1 MHYIRFCRP
10 PVVEQ
15 GRSGHKTL
23 KLVLTITTDL
33 SDKFL
38 CPHEPIQLSIIGA
51 GAPPNPQSGPVP
63 IILTPKIPPTWRAGM
78 RVLKVDVPLPPQPT
92 IETVQVRP
100 TSRQL
105 TALITDDITTGTG
118 TGDGLILPVFA
129 DLAPGPNNHI
139 CFRSLRLPGG
149 TAALQVEEEMGES
162 MARHVWD
169 GGLTTACFVANM
181 ILGQTAAPTISNST
195 TTAKASSLPMLANI
209 LQQND
214 GPLNIM
220 ELGCGVGILGLGVAR
235 ILGISSQATA
245 EKSTLLMTDLPD
257 AEERTLAN
265 IARSADQTACSVMY
279 ENLDWEDGKD
289 GIFGPEVMSRAW
301 DLVILSDCTYNDL
314 LPILVKT
321 LSAVHAHSAQH
332 SSPANTKI
340 LLSTKP
346 RHSDEREFF
355 DLMSKD
361 GWSIEE
367 EVKLPLPVLYDEAQT
382 VEVYLFSKS

>member
-1 MHYIRFCRP
+1 M
-10 PVVEQ
+10 
-15 GRSGHKTL
+15 
-23 KLVLTITTDL
+23 
-33 SDKFL
+33 
-38 CPHEPIQLSIIGA
+38 
-51 GAPPNPQSGPVP
+51 N
-63 IILTPKIPPTWRAGM
+63 PPTWRAGM
-78 RVLKVDVPLPPQPT
+78 RVLKVDVLLPPQP

-105 TALITDDITTGTG
+105 TALITDDISSG

-129 DLAPGPNNHI
+129 DLAPGPNDHI

-149 TAALQVEEEMGES
+149 TATLQVEEEMGES

-169 GGLTTACFVANM
+169 GGLTTASFVANM
-181 ILGQTAAPTISNST
+181 ILGQTAPNTGT
-195 TTAKASSLPMLANI
+195 TTKASLPMLANI

-235 ILGISSQATA
+235 ILGVSSHATA

-314 LPILVKT
+314 LPQLVKT
-321 LSAVHAHSAQH
+321 LSAVHAHSAKH
-332 SSPANTKI
+332 SSPSNTNI

-361 GWSIEE
+361 GWSIQE
-367 EVKLPLPVLYDEAQT
+367 EVKLPLPVLNDEAQT

>member
-10 PVVEQ
+10 PLVEQ

-51 GAPPNPQSGPVP
+51 GAPANPQNGPVP
-63 IILTPKIPPTWRAGM
+63 INLTPKNPPTWRAGM
-78 RVLKVDVPLPPQPT
+78 RVLKVDVLLPPQP

-105 TALITDDITTGTG
+105 TALITDDISSG

-129 DLAPGPNNHI
+129 DLAPGPNDHI

-149 TAALQVEEEMGES
+149 TATLQVEEEMGES

-169 GGLTTACFVANM
+169 GGLTTASFVANM
-181 ILGQTAAPTISNST
+181 ILGQTAPNAGT
-195 TTAKASSLPMLANI
+195 TTKASLPMLANI

-235 ILGISSQATA
+235 ILGVSSHATA

-289 GIFGPEVMSRAW
+289 GIFGPEVTSRAW

-314 LPILVKT
+314 LPQLVKT
-321 LSAVHAHSAQH
+321 LSAVHDHSAKH
-332 SSPANTKI
+332 SSPSNTKI

-361 GWSIEE
+361 GWSIQE
-367 EVKLPLPVLYDEAQT
+367 EVKLPLPVLNDEAQT

>member
-1 MHYIRFCRP
+1 
-10 PVVEQ
+10 
-15 GRSGHKTL
+15 
-23 KLVLTITTDL
+23 
-33 SDKFL
+33 
-38 CPHEPIQLSIIGA
+38 
-51 GAPPNPQSGPVP
+51 
-63 IILTPKIPPTWRAGM
+63 M
-78 RVLKVDVPLPPQPT
+78 RVLKVDVPLPPQPA

-118 TGDGLILPVFA
+118 TGEGLILPVFA

-181 ILGQTAAPTISNST
+181 ILGQTAEAPTNSSSIGST
-195 TTAKASSLPMLANI
+195 TTTTAPSLPMLAHI
-209 LQQND
+209 LQQDD

-235 ILGISSQATA
+235 ILGVSSQKATTA

-279 ENLDWEDGKD
+279 ENLDWQDGKD

-321 LSAVHAHSAQH
+321 LSAIHAHSAQH
-332 SSPANTKI
+332 SKPVNTKI

-346 RHSDEREFF
+346 RHDDEREFF

-361 GWSIEE
+361 GWSVQEE
-367 EVKLPLPVLYDEAQT
+367 TKLPLPVLYDEAQT

>member
-63 IILTPKIPPTWRAGM
+63 INLTPKNPPPTWRAGM
-78 RVLKVDVPLPPQPT
+78 RVLKVDVLLPPQP

-105 TALITDDITTGTG
+105 TALITDDISSGTG
-118 TGDGLILPVFA
+118 TGEGLILPVFA
-129 DLAPGPNNHI
+129 DLAPGPTSHI

-149 TAALQVEEEMGES
+149 TATLQVEEEMGES

-181 ILGQTAAPTISNST
+181 ILGQTAAPSSNAN
-195 TTAKASSLPMLANI
+195 TALPMLTNI

-220 ELGCGVGILGLGVAR
+220 ELGCGVGILGLGVAC
-235 ILGISSQATA
+235 ILGVSSQATA

-279 ENLDWEDGKD
+279 ENLDWYDGKD
-289 GIFGPEVMSRAW
+289 GIFGPEVKSRAW

-321 LSAVHAHSAQH
+321 LSAVHDHSTQH
-332 SSPANTKI
+332 SSPSNTKI

>member
-1 MHYIRFCRP
+1 MHYVRFCRP
-10 PVVEQ
+10 PVIEQ
-15 GRSGHKTL
+15 GRSGQKTL

-38 CPHEPIQLSIIGA
+38 SPHEPIQLSIIGA
-51 GAPPNPQSGPVP
+51 GAPPNPGSGPVP
-63 IILTPKIPPTWRAGM
+63 INLTPKNPLPTWRAGM
-78 RVLKVDVPLPPQPT
+78 RVLKVDVPLPPQP

-105 TALITDDITTGTG
+105 TALITDDISSG

-149 TAALQVEEEMGES
+149 TATLQVEEEMGES

-181 ILGQTAAPTISNST
+181 MLGQTTAPNSSSSNT
-195 TTAKASSLPMLANI
+195 PLPMLTDI

-214 GPLNIM
+214 GPLNII

-235 ILGISSQATA
+235 ILGVSAQATA

-279 ENLDWEDGKD
+279 ENLDWNNGKD
-289 GIFGPEVMSRAW
+289 GIFGPEVTSRAW

-314 LPILVKT
+314 LPQLVKT

-332 SSPANTKI
+332 SSPSNTKI

-355 DLMSKD
+355 DLMSRD
-361 GWSIEE
+361 GWSIQEE
-367 EVKLPLPVLYDEAQT
+367 ARLPLPVLYDEAQT
-382 VEVYLFSKS
+382 IEVYLFSKS

>member
-15 GRSGHKTL
+15 GRSGLKTL

-38 CPHEPIQLSIIGA
+38 CPYEPIQLSIIGA
-51 GAPPNPQSGPVP
+51 GAPANPQNGPVP
-63 IILTPKIPPTWRAGM
+63 INLTPKNPPTWRAGM
-78 RVLKVDVPLPPQPT
+78 RVLKVDVQLPLQP

-100 TSRQL
+100 TNRQL
-105 TALITDDITTGTG
+105 AALITDDISSGTG
-118 TGDGLILPVFA
+118 AGLILPVFA
-129 DLAPGPNNHI
+129 DLAPGPTSHI

-149 TAALQVEEEMGES
+149 TATLQVEEEMGES

-169 GGLTTACFVANM
+169 GGLTTASFVASM
-181 ILGQTAAPTISNST
+181 VLGQTAANSSSA
-195 TTAKASSLPMLANI
+195 TASLPILANI

-235 ILGISSQATA
+235 ILGVSSQATA

-265 IARSADQTACSVMY
+265 IARSADQTACTVMY
-279 ENLDWEDGKD
+279 ENLDWNDGKD
-289 GIFGPEVMSRAW
+289 GIFGPEVTSRAW

-314 LPILVKT
+314 LPELVKT
-321 LSAVHAHSAQH
+321 LSAVHAHSAQQ
-332 SSPANTKI
+332 SGPSNTKI

-346 RHSDEREFF
+346 RHSDEKVFF
-355 DLMSKD
+355 DLMSED
-361 GWSIEE
+361 GWSIQE
-367 EVKLPLPVLYDEAQT
+367 EVKLPLPVLNDEAQT
-382 VEVYLFSKS
+382 VEVYLFSRS

>member
-1 MHYIRFCRP
+1 
-10 PVVEQ
+10 
-15 GRSGHKTL
+15 
-23 KLVLTITTDL
+23 
-33 SDKFL
+33 
-38 CPHEPIQLSIIGA
+38 
-51 GAPPNPQSGPVP
+51 
-63 IILTPKIPPTWRAGM
+63 M
-78 RVLKVDVPLPPQPT
+78 RVLKIDVLLPPQP

-105 TALITDDITTGTG
+105 TALITDDISSG

-129 DLAPGPNNHI
+129 DLAPGPTSHI
-139 CFRSLRLPGG
+139 CFRSLRLHGG
-149 TAALQVEEEMGES
+149 TATLQVEEEMGES

-181 ILGQTAAPTISNST
+181 MLGQTMAPNSSST
-195 TTAKASSLPMLANI
+195 NTSLPMLTYI

-235 ILGISSQATA
+235 ILGVSSQATD

-265 IARSADQTACSVMY
+265 IARSADQTACTVMY
-279 ENLDWEDGKD
+279 ENLDWNDGKD
-289 GIFGPEVMSRAW
+289 GIFGSEVMSRAW

-314 LPILVKT
+314 LPQLVKT
-321 LSAVHAHSAQH
+321 LSAVHAHSAQY
-332 SSPANTKI
+332 SSPSNTKI

-355 DLMSKD
+355 DLMSSD
-361 GWSIEE
+361 GWSIQEE
-367 EVKLPLPVLYDEAQT
+367 AKLPLPVLYDEAQT
-382 VEVYLFSKS
+382 IEVYLFSKS